1 MIVISYNINLKII
14 NYLILS
20 FKLLIFK
27 IIILKFELGN
37 PKLEIL
43 LFFENNKKII
53 DMFIC
58 TVR

>member
-1 MIVISYNINLKII
+1 M
-14 NYLILS
+14 
-20 FKLLIFK
+20 
-27 IIILKFELGN
+27 IILKLELGN

-43 LFFENNKKII
+43 LFFENGEKII

>member
-1 MIVISYNINLKII
+1 MLM
-14 NYLILS
+14 NYLKHSLN
-20 FKLLIFK
+20 LLIFK
-27 IIILKFELGN
+27 MIIFKFELGN